1 MAFVTDIRVEDNAL
15 AAPATAQVIAQRLG
29 STLRERYQNFI
40 HKRECEPTQQD
51 YDIKM
56 ASRALAAFT
65 MYQLGGLDDKY
76 AGESVCDSSTDGGI
90 DGVAINHSEKTVV
103 VVQSKFNQAGN
114 GTWSKADLSL
124 FKNSCEKLQSK
135 RYELFDQILQDKS
148 SDISAALDSFD
159 YKFIFA
165 MTHTGKKGAAEE
177 VLNDMQEW
185 QRTLNSA
192 AFTPEDEPKENWAF
206 QVHLISSEDMMHWLQ
221 SGSRNQIDLS
231 GVEIERFGFLNEPHQ
246 AFYGAISGDQI
257 ADWWA
262 QHGTRLF
269 TKNIRNIL
277 GKTEVNEEIKRTALE
292 NPEMFWFYNNGI
304 TILVNEVT
312 PHRRNAAPNIERGV
326 FDFRDISIINGAQ
339 TVSSI
344 GSCKDSLGDKI
355 YSIKVPARFI
365 VIDNDNDSDNT
376 VVNSITRAN
385 NFQNR
390 ILGRDFASQQTDQH
404 RLARELVLEGYQYQ
418 LLRTDE
424 DYSQTNPK
432 IIDLDEALNAL
443 ACLSKN
449 NTLVSTLKSNRGR
462 FFDNFEGSLYRSI
475 FNPRVSGLKLINTVL
490 HFRVIER
497 IIAQELQ
504 SIDKTTHSRKHLI
517 VTHGNRYYASVLLNL
532 VSDLGNSTRLLSP
545 DEAVLST
552 QLGLLIQ
559 ETEEYIDEHYPSA
572 YPARFFAN
580 PTKIQE
586 LYDNI

>member
-1 MAFVTDIRVEDNAL
+1 MAFVTDIRVEDNAQ
-15 AAPATAQVIAQRLG
+15 AASATAQVTAQRLG
-29 STLRERYQNFI
+29 STLRERYQDFI
-40 HKRECEPTQQD
+40 HKRECEPNQQD

-65 MYQLGGLDDKY
+65 MYQLGGIDDKY

-90 DGVAINHSEKTVV
+90 DGIAINHSEKTVV

-114 GTWSKADLSL
+114 GTWSKADLAL
-124 FKNSCEKLQSK
+124 FKDSCDKLQSK

-165 MTHTGKKGAAEE
+165 MTHTGKKGASAE
-177 VLNDMQEW
+177 VLNDMLEW
-185 QRTLNSA
+185 QRSLNSA
-192 AFTPEDEPKENWAF
+192 TFTPNDEPKENWAF
-206 QVHLISSEDMMHWLQ
+206 QVHLVSSEDMMHWLQ
-221 SGSRNQIDLS
+221 SGSRNQIDLNN
-231 GVEIERFGFLNEPHQ
+231 VEIERFGFLSTPHQ
-246 AFYGAISGDQI
+246 AFYGAISGVQI
-257 ADWWA
+257 ADWWH

-277 GKTEVNEEIKRTALE
+277 GKTEVNEEIKKTALE

-304 TILVNEVT
+304 TVLVNKAI
-312 PHRRNAAPNIERGV
+312 PNRSNAAPNIERGV
-326 FDFRDISIINGAQ
+326 FDFQDISIINGAQ
-339 TVSSI
+339 TVSSL
-344 GSCKDSLGDKI
+344 GASKDSLGDRI

-365 VIDNDNDSDNT
+365 VINNDNDNT
-376 VVNSITRAN
+376 IANSITRAN

-404 RLARELVLEGYQYQ
+404 RLARELILEGYQYQ

-424 DYSQTNPK
+424 NYSQTNPQ

-462 FFDNFEGSLYRSI
+462 FFDNFEGSPYKSI
-475 FNPRVSGLKLINTVL
+475 FNPRVSGLKLINAVL
-490 HFRVIER
+490 HFRVIEK
-497 IIAQELQ
+497 IIAQALQ

-517 VTHGNRYYASVLLNL
+517 VTHGNRYFSSVLLNTIPAL
-532 VSDLGNSTRLLSP
+532 KNSATILHP
-545 DEAVLST
+545 DEGVLSSKLDT
-552 QLGLLIQ
+552 LIDDT
-559 ETEEYIDEHYPSA
+559 ETYIDTNYPNA

-586 LYDNI
+586 LYENI